1 MCLSRQGSLGR
12 LFALWLSLGLAPV
25 YGQLSTAT
33 IVGTITD
40 PQGSLIPAATLTLTN
55 LDTGVQSMTETNASG
70 NYRFQNVAVGSYS
83 LAVTAPGFSRKQ
95 MDRFTLTVNQTATIH
110 FTLDVGTVSET
121 VSVMASG
128 VQLQSASAELGQV
141 IEQRQVVELPLN
153 GRNFSQL
160 MMLQPGVVTV
170 LPPGSQSLSYTRP
183 IGEATNPSVNGQ
195 NNRTNVYLLD
205 GVANFETFGNAW
217 AVPPIIDAIQEFK
230 VQSHNDSAEF
240 GMGSGG
246 TVNVATK
253 SGTNSFHGSAFYF
266 GKNDA
271 FNARQFNQATV
282 QPFKQHQYGGTLGG
296 PVIRNKTF
304 FFGAYQGFRFRSPAR
319 AYYNVPSEAM
329 LNGDFSGREVLGGQ
343 IFDPATT
350 RFDAATGLFQR
361 TPFARN
367 IIPASR
373 IDRRML
379 EYLKGTKLP
388 LPTGTDQP
396 RFNIMNAMSRQLDQD
411 EWQVRADHQLTQA
424 DSVWFRYNALA
435 MDDVGPGAR
444 HNLVT
449 QNQQDSYNLA
459 ASWVR
464 IISPVSTMQ
473 VQFGKSVSDIPTQ
486 TRFQDVPQD
495 LAQRVGLG
503 PELVQ
508 YRLGTILSGF
518 NVADYFSGTP
528 IITPNRPADNWQ
540 LRGNYSQIAGSHS
553 LKFGAEFM
561 YATMRRQQASHGVD
575 FTRRETADLNRSATT
590 GDAVASMLLNV
601 PNFSTRRNIIETLR
615 FGGNLGL
622 FVQDS
627 WKVTRRLTVNVGL
640 RFDYTWVPQYGTEAD
655 GNIFTGNA
663 NTDTGEYVIL
673 KTPPPCGPNRAAP
686 CIPTADG
693 RLPENVRSVDG
704 GVLFPGR
711 GAMFGPRLGLGY
723 RLTNKTALRVS
734 AGMFYDNWAGIYQ
747 SMRGIGGT
755 WPDVSVTRFG
765 QLNDPTPARP
775 FPNLTAQDPSLGA
788 SGLPPL
794 TPFNQEWWFVDPNFE
809 QAYSMQWN
817 FGIQHEVAQATVLE
831 VNYVGSGSRDLSLGG
846 RFNTAVTP
854 GPGDPR
860 LRMRFPYMRPTF
872 FEKSIG
878 RSNYHSLQVGLK
890 RSFSRGLAATV
901 AYTWAKSI
909 DLACSGFFGAEA
921 CSIQNEYNLNADR
934 SVSAFN
940 VPHNLV
946 VSWIYELPF
955 GRGKALPTNTIL
967 DALLGGWQ
975 VNGLVNLRNGIPYH
989 VTVPGDIANVFNS
1002 GTYIR
1007 ANLAGDH
1014 RLTNPRPER
1023 WINTAAFREP
1033 APYTFGNLGRNSLY
1047 PDWVRRF
1054 DLSLFRRFPLPG
1066 ERASL
1071 ELRFEAF
1078 NAFNTPMFAAPI
1090 ANLASPNFGLVT
1102 GLQVPPRQLQLGGK
1116 IIF

>member
-1 MCLSRQGSLGR
+1 MRRTLGALSI
-12 LFALWLSLGLAPV
+12 ALAVALLAISQPMV
-25 YGQLSTAT
+25 AQVSTAT
-33 IVGTITD
+33 LVGTVSD
-40 PQGSLIPAATLTLTN
+40 PQGSVIPGARLTLIN
-55 LDTGVQSMTETNASG
+55 LQTGVRSNTETNLAG
-70 NYRFQNVAVGSYS
+70 NYRFQNVPIGSYS
-83 LAVTAPGFSRKQ
+83 LTASADGFSRKQ
-95 MDRFTLTVNQTATIH
+95 MDSFTLSVNQTATLD
-110 FTLDVGTVSET
+110 FVLDVGAVVET
-121 VSVMASG
+121 ISVAAAG
-128 VQLQSASAELGQV
+128 VQVQSASAELGQV
-141 IEQRQVVELPLN
+141 IEEKQVVDLPLN
-153 GRNFSQL
+153 GRNFTQL

-170 LPPGSQSLSYTRP
+170 LPPGSQSLTYTRG
-183 IGEATNPSVNGQ
+183 IGEGTNPSVNGQ

-253 SGTNSFHGSAFYF
+253 SGTNSFHGSGFYF

-282 QPFKQHQYGGTLGG
+282 QPFKQHQFGGTLGG
-296 PVIRNKTF
+296 PVVRNRTF

-343 IFDPATT
+343 IFDPLTT
-350 RFDAATGLFQR
+350 RFDAASGLFQR
-361 TPFARN
+361 NPFAGN
-367 IIPASR
+367 LIPASR
-373 IDRRML
+373 IDRRMVD
-379 EYLKGTKLP
+379 YLKGTKLP
-388 LPTGTDQP
+388 LPGVTDQA
-396 RFNIMNAMSRQLDQD
+396 RFNVMNAAARRLNQE
-411 EWQVRADHQLTQA
+411 EWQVRVDHQFSARDTA
-424 DSVWFRYNALA
+424 WFRYNDLSQS
-435 MDDVGPGAR
+435 DTGPGAR
-444 HNLVT
+444 HNLIT

-459 ASWVR
+459 ASWVH
-464 IISPVSTMQ
+464 IVSPTSTFQ
-473 VQFGKSVSDIPTQ
+473 LQFGKSISDIPTE
-486 TRFQDVPQD
+486 TRFQDIPQD

-503 PELVQ
+503 PELIQ
-508 YRLGTILSGF
+508 YRMGNIISGF

-528 IITPNRPADNWQ
+528 IVAPNRPADNWQ
-540 LRGNYSQIAGSHS
+540 WRGNYAHIRGAHT
-553 LKFGAEFM
+553 LKFGGEFM
-561 YATMRRQQASHGVD
+561 KATMRRQQASHGVD
-575 FTRRETADLNRSATT
+575 FTRRETADLARSATT

-622 FVQDS
+622 FVQDT
-627 WKVTRRLTVNVGL
+627 WKVSQRLTINMGL
-640 RFDYTWVPQYGTEAD
+640 RFDHAWVPQYGTEAD
-655 GNIFTGNA
+655 QNIFTGNA

-673 KTPPPCGPNRAAP
+673 KTPPPCSPTRSAP
-686 CIPTADG
+686 CIPDG
-693 RLPENVRSVDG
+693 RLPQFVRSVDG

-711 GAMFGPRLGLGY
+711 GAMFGPRLGFAY
-723 RLTNKTALRVS
+723 RLTDKTALRVS

-755 WPDVSVTRFG
+755 WPDVSVTRLG
-765 QLNDPTPARP
+765 SLNDPTPARP
-775 FPNLTAQDPSLGA
+775 FPGVTAQDPSLGA
-788 SGLPPL
+788 TGLPAP

-817 FGIQHEVAQATVLE
+817 FGIQHEIAVATVLE

-860 LRMRFPYMRPTF
+860 QRMRFPYMRPTF

-878 RSNYHSLQVGLK
+878 RSNYHSMQVSLK
-890 RSFSRGLAATV
+890 RSFRNGFASTL

-946 VSWIYELPF
+946 VSWNYDLPF
-955 GRGKALPTNTIL
+955 GRGKRMMTNSPV
-967 DALLGGWQ
+967 DHLLGGWQ
-975 VNGLVNLRNGIPYH
+975 VNGLVNIRTGIPYH
-989 VTVPGDIANVFNS
+989 VTVPGDIANIFNS

-1007 ANLAGDH
+1007 ANLVGDH
-1014 RLTNPRPER
+1014 RLSNPRPER
-1023 WINTAAFREP
+1023 WINTTAFREP

-1054 DLSLFRRFPLPG
+1054 DLSLFRRFNLRG
-1066 ERASL
+1066 DNLRM
-1071 ELRFEAF
+1071 ELRLEAF
-1078 NAFNTPMFAAPI
+1078 NALNTPMFAAPI

-1116 IIF
+1116 ILF

>member
-1 MCLSRQGSLGR
+1 MRPKLACLCAIAI
-12 LFALWLSLGLAPV
+12 LFGALPSFA
-25 YGQLSTAT
+25 QLSTAT
-33 IVGTITD
+33 LIGTVTD
-40 PQGSLIPAATLTLTN
+40 PQGSVIPGAKLTLTN
-55 LDTGVQSMTETNASG
+55 LQTGVQTTAESNPSG
-70 NYRFQNVAVGSYS
+70 NYRFQSVPVGSYS
-83 LAVTAPGFSRKQ
+83 LSASAEGFSRKL
-95 MDRFTLTVNQTATIH
+95 MDRFTLAVNQTATID
-110 FTLDVGTVSET
+110 FVLEVGAVTET
-121 VSVMASG
+121 VSVVASG
-128 VQLQSASAELGQV
+128 VQVQSASAELGQV
-141 IEQRQVVELPLN
+141 IEQKQVVDLPLN
-153 GRNFSQL
+153 GRNFTQL

-170 LPPGSQSLSYTRP
+170 LPPGSQSLSYTRS
-183 IGEATNPSVNGQ
+183 IGEGTNPSVNGQ

-253 SGTNSFHGSAFYF
+253 SGTNSFHGTAFYF

-304 FFGAYQGFRFRSPAR
+304 FFGAYQGFRFSSPAR
-319 AYYNVPSEAM
+319 AYYNVPTEAM
-329 LNGDFSGREVLGGQ
+329 RNGNFSGPGVLGGQ
-343 IFDPATT
+343 IFDPLTT

-361 TPFARN
+361 QPFAGN

-379 EYLKGTKLP
+379 EYINGTKLP
-388 LPTGTDQP
+388 LPTGTDQA
-396 RFNIMNAMSRQLDQD
+396 RFNIMNAAARRQNQE
-411 EWQVRADHQLTQA
+411 EWQMRVDHRFSA
-424 DSVWFRYNALA
+424 NDAVWFRYNALSQN
-435 MDDVGPGAR
+435 DTGPGAR
-444 HNLVT
+444 HNLIT
-449 QNQQDSYNLA
+449 QQLQDSFNMA
-459 ASWVR
+459 ASWVH
-464 IISPVSTMQ
+464 IVSPTSTFE
-473 VQFGKSVSDIPTQ
+473 VQFGRSISDIPVQ
-486 TRFQDVPQD
+486 TRFEDIPAD

-503 PELVQ
+503 NELVQ
-508 YRLGTILSGF
+508 YRLGNIISGF
-518 NVADYFSGTP
+518 AVADYFGGVP

-540 LRGNYSQIAGSHS
+540 LRGNFTKIAGAHT

-561 YATMRRQQASHGVD
+561 QATMRRQQASHGVD
-575 FTRRETADLNRSATT
+575 FTRRETADLARSATT
-590 GDAVASMLLNV
+590 GDSFASYLLNA

-615 FGGNLGL
+615 FGGNLGM
-622 FVQDS
+622 FVQDN
-627 WKVTRRLTVNVGL
+627 WKVTSRLTINAGL
-640 RFDYTWVPQYGTEAD
+640 RFDYAWVPQYGTEAD

-663 NTDTGEYVIL
+663 NTDTGEYVLL
-673 KTPPPCGPNRAAP
+673 KTPPPCGPTRMAP
-686 CIPTADG
+686 CIPTPDG

-711 GAMFGPRLGLGY
+711 GAMLGPRLGLAY
-723 RLTNKTALRVS
+723 RLTDKTALRVS

-755 WPDVSVTRFG
+755 WPDVSVTRLG
-765 QLNDPTPARP
+765 NLNDPTPARP
-775 FPNLTAQDPSLGA
+775 FPALPAQDPSLGA
-788 SGLPPL
+788 TGMPAP
-794 TPFNQEWWFVDPNFE
+794 TPFNQEWWFVDPNFQ

-817 FGIQHEVAQATVLE
+817 FGIQHEVFQGTVLE
-831 VNYVGSGSRDLSLGG
+831 ANYVGSGSRDLSLGG
-846 RFNTAVTP
+846 RFNTAVRP

-860 LRMRFPYMRPTF
+860 ERMRFPYMRPTF

-878 RSNYHSLQVGLK
+878 RSNYHSLQIGLK
-890 RSFSRGLAATV
+890 RSFRNGLATTV
-901 AYTWAKSI
+901 AYTWSKSI

-921 CSIQNEYNLNADR
+921 CSLQNEYNINADR

-946 VSWIYELPF
+946 VSWVYDLPF
-955 GRGKALPTNTIL
+955 GRGRALASNTFL
-967 DALLGGWQ
+967 DHVIGGWQ

-989 VTVPGDIANVFNS
+989 VTVPGDIANIFNA

-1007 ANLAGDH
+1007 ANLVGDH
-1014 RLTNPRPER
+1014 RLTDPRPER
-1023 WINTAAFREP
+1023 WINTGAFREP
-1033 APYTFGNLGRNSLY
+1033 APYTFGNLGRNSLR

-1054 DLSLFRRFPLPG
+1054 DLSLFRRFQLPG
-1066 ERASL
+1066 ERVTL
-1071 ELRFEAF
+1071 EFRMEAF

-1102 GLQVPPRQLQLGGK
+1102 GLQVPPRQLQLAGK
-1116 IIF
+1116 ILF

>member
-1 MCLSRQGSLGR
+1 MGLSGFGRGQSIGALFLLCLSLPAR
-12 LFALWLSLGLAPV
+12 A
-25 YGQLSTAT
+25 QLSTAT
-33 IVGTITD
+33 VIGMVSD
-40 PQGSLIPAATLTLTN
+40 PQGSVIPGAKLTLTN
-55 LDTGVQSMTETNASG
+55 IQTGVQTHAETNAVG
-70 NYRFQNVAVGSYS
+70 NYRFQNIPVGLYS
-83 LAVTAPGFSRKQ
+83 ISVTADGFSRKQ
-95 MDRFTLTVNQTATIH
+95 MDRVVLTVNQTATID
-110 FTLDVGTVSET
+110 FVLEVGSVTET
-121 VSVMASG
+121 VSVTASG
-128 VQLQSASAELGQV
+128 VQVQSASAELGQV
-141 IEQRQVVELPLN
+141 IEEKQVLDLPLN
-153 GRNFSQL
+153 GRNFTQL

-195 NNRTNVYLLD
+195 NNRTNLYLLD

-246 TVNVATK
+246 TVNVVTK
-253 SGTNSFHGSAFYF
+253 SGTNAFHGTAFYF

-304 FFGAYQGFRFRSPAR
+304 FFGAYQGFRFSSPAR
-319 AYYNVPSEAM
+319 IYYNVPSEAM
-329 LNGDFSGREVLGGQ
+329 RRGDFSGREVLGGQ

-350 RFDAATGLFQR
+350 HFDPSTNLFVR
-361 TPFARN
+361 TPFPGN
-367 IIPASR
+367 IIPSSR

-379 EYLKGTKLP
+379 EYINGTNLP
-388 LPTGTDQP
+388 LPTGTDQA
-396 RFNIMNAMSRQLDQD
+396 RFNIMNATAQRINQE
-411 EWQVRADHQLTQA
+411 EWQLRMDHQFSTR
-424 DSVWFRYNALA
+424 DTVWFRYNSLVLT
-435 MDDVGPGAR
+435 DTRPGAR
-444 HNLVT
+444 HNLIT
-449 QNQQDSYNLA
+449 LNEQNSYNMA
-459 ASWVR
+459 ASWVH
-464 IISPVSTMQ
+464 ILSPTATLQM
-473 VQFGKSVSDIPTQ
+473 QFGKSISDIPTQ
-486 TRFQDVPQD
+486 TKFEDIPAD
-495 LAQRVGLG
+495 LPDRVGLG
-503 PELVQ
+503 KELVQ
-508 YRLGTILSGF
+508 YRLGTIISGF

-528 IITPNRPADNWQ
+528 IVAPNRPADNWQ
-540 LRGNYSQIAGSHS
+540 VRTNYTQVVGSHTI
-553 LKFGAEFM
+553 KFGGEFIK
-561 YATMRRQQASHGVD
+561 ATMRRQQASHGVD
-575 FTRRETADLNRSATT
+575 FTRRETADLSRSAVT
-590 GDAVASMLLNV
+590 GDAFASFLLNV

-622 FVQDS
+622 FLQDS
-627 WKVTRRLTVNVGL
+627 WKVTQRLTVNVGM
-640 RFDYTWVPQYGTEAD
+640 RFDYAWVPQYGTEKD

-673 KTPPPCGPNRAAP
+673 KTPPPCSATQLAP
-686 CIPTADG
+686 CIPG
-693 RLPENVRSVDG
+693 GVLPANVRSVDG

-711 GAMFGPRLGLGY
+711 GAMWGPRLGIAY
-723 RLTNKTALRVS
+723 RLRDKTALRAS
-734 AGMFYDNWAGIYQ
+734 AGIFYDAWAGIYQ

-765 QLNDPTPARP
+765 QLNDPTPQVP
-775 FPNLTAQDPSLGA
+775 FPGLVAQDPSLGA
-788 SGLPPL
+788 SGVPAP
-794 TPFNQEWWFVDPNFE
+794 TPFNQEWWFVDPNFK

-817 FGIQHEVAQATVLE
+817 FGIQHEVAEATVLE

-890 RSFSRGLAATV
+890 RSFRNGLASTV
-901 AYTWAKSI
+901 AYTWGKSI
-909 DLACSGFFGAEA
+909 DIACSGFFGAEA
-921 CSIQNEYNLNADR
+921 CSVQNEYNLNADR

-946 VSWIYELPF
+946 VSWVYDLPF
-955 GRGKALPTNTIL
+955 GRGRILSTNTLL
-967 DALLGGWQ
+967 DAVLGGWQ
-975 VNGLVNLRNGIPYH
+975 LNAIVNLRTGLPYH

-1007 ANLAGDH
+1007 ANLVGDPK
-1014 RLTNPRPER
+1014 LPNPRPER
-1023 WINTAAFREP
+1023 WINTAAFAEP
-1033 APYTFGNLGRNSLY
+1033 APYTFGNLGRNTLY

-1054 DLSLFRRFPLPG
+1054 DLSLFRRFDLVR
-1066 ERASL
+1066 ERTTL
-1071 ELRFEAF
+1071 ELRIEAF
-1078 NAFNTPMFAAPI
+1078 NAFNTPMYAAPI
-1090 ANLASPNFGLVT
+1090 SNLASPLFGLVT
-1102 GLQVPPRQLQLGGK
+1102 GLQVPPRQLQLAAK
-1116 IIF
+1116 ILF